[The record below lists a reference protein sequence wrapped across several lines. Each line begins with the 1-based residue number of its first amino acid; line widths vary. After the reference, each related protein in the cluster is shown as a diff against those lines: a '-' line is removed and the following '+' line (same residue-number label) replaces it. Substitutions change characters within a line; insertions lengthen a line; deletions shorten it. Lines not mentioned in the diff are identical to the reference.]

1 MAVSDPQAAA
11 QETAV
16 PEAQMSGT
24 VPNSNSNSDSDAL
37 RATLNEVLAQ
47 LANLSARVA
56 GLEELASLSGGE
68 AVPVARPPEVRPPE
82 ATVRVPEPAPIAS
95 PITATDGI
103 SEEELLAISAAL
115 AAFFGVQP
123 HIRQARLIR
132 TGAWAQQ
139 GRVTIQS
146 SHSLNY

>member
-1 MAVSDPQAAA
+1 
-11 QETAV
+11 
-16 PEAQMSGT
+16 MSGS
-24 VPNSNSNSDSDAL
+24 NSNSNADSEDL

-47 LANLSARVA
+47 LASLAARVT

-68 AVPVARPPEVRPPE
+68 SVPVARPPEVRPPE
-82 ATVRVPEPAPIAS
+82 VQVRIPEP
-95 PITATDGI
+95 
-103 SEEELLAISAAL
+103 AAL

-123 HIRQARLIR
+123 HIRQIRLIR

>member
-1 MAVSDPQAAA
+1 
-11 QETAV
+11 
-16 PEAQMSGT
+16 MSG
-24 VPNSNSNSDSDAL
+24 PNSNSDLDGL
-37 RATLNEVLAQ
+37 RATLNQILAQ
-47 LANLSARVA
+47 LADLTARVA
-56 GLEELASLSGGE
+56 GLEEVVSLSGGE
-68 AVPVARPPEVRPPE
+68 SVPVASPPEVRLPE
-82 ATVRVPEPAPIAS
+82 VTAQIPESAPTVAEADR
-95 PITATDGI
+95 I

-123 HIRQARLIR
+123 HIRQIRLIR

>member
-1 MAVSDPQAAA
+1 
-11 QETAV
+11 
-16 PEAQMSGT
+16 MSG
-24 VPNSNSNSDSDAL
+24 PNSNSDLAGL
-37 RATLNEVLAQ
+37 RATLNEILAQ
-47 LANLSARVA
+47 LADLTARVA
-56 GLEELASLSGGE
+56 GLEEVVSLSGGE
-68 AVPVARPPEVRPPE
+68 SVPVARPSEVRPPE
-82 ATVRVPEPAPIAS
+82 VTAPIPEPAPTVAE
-95 PITATDGI
+95 ADGI

-123 HIRQARLIR
+123 HIRQIRLIR

>member
-1 MAVSDPQAAA
+1 M
-11 QETAV
+11 TR
-16 PEAQMSGT
+16 T
-24 VPNSNSNSDSDAL
+24 VPNSTSSSDLDSDAL

-68 AVPVARPPEVRPPE
+68 SVPVAPPLQVRAPEV
-82 ATVRVPEPAPIAS
+82 PAHISQAPAS
-95 PITATDGI
+95 TTSPVAESAGI

-123 HIRQARLIR
+123 HIRQIRLIR